1 MTELQKRSK
10 AYARIFDQ
18 QVGLYEGYARRQGLN
33 GKCLSILMWIYYNPG
48 GVTQNWVSKKTYSS
62 KQVVNATIKKFIE
75 NGYVYLEENP
85 ADKRHKKVKLTEA
98 GKQFASQILDPL
110 EEAEKT
116 ALSQLSLEDQERLLV
131 LTERYSQTLTKLVQG
146 ENDD

>member
-10 AYARIFDQ
+10 ALARIFYNQ
-18 QVGLYEGYARRQGLN
+18 EGLYEDYARRHGLN
-33 GKCLSILMWIYYNPG
+33 TKCLSILMWIYYNPG

-62 KQVVNATIKKFIE
+62 KQVVNATIKKFQE
-75 NGYVYLEENP
+75 KGLVFLEENP
-85 ADKRHKKVKLTEA
+85 ADKRHKKVNLTEA

-116 ALSQLSLEDQERLLV
+116 ALSQISLEDQERLLE
-131 LTERYSQTLTKLVQG
+131 LTEWYSRALTELLKG
-146 ENDD
+146 EDDD

>member
-18 QVGLYEGYARRQGLN
+18 QVVLYEGYARRHGLN
-33 GKCLSILMWIYYNPG
+33 GKCLSILMWFYYNPG

-62 KQVVNATIKKFIE
+62 KQVVNATIKKFQE
-75 NGYVYLEENP
+75 KGLVFLEENS

-116 ALSQLSLEDQERLLV
+116 ALSQLSLEDQERLLE
-131 LTERYSQTLTKLVQG
+131 LTERYSQGLTDLLKG

>member
-1 MTELQKRSK
+1 MTELRQRSK
-10 AYARIFDQ
+10 NLARIFDQ
-18 QVGLYEGYARRQGLN
+18 QVGLYEGYARRQSLN
-33 GKCLSILMWIYYNPG
+33 GKCLSILMWLYYNPG
-48 GVTQNWVSKKTYSS
+48 GLTQNLVSKKTYSS
-62 KQVVNATIKKFIE
+62 KQVVNATIKKFQE
-75 NGYVYLEENP
+75 KGLVFLEENS

-116 ALSQLSLEDQERLLV
+116 ALSQLSLEDQERLLE
-131 LTERYSQTLTKLVQG
+131 LTERYSQGLTDLLKG

>member
-1 MTELQKRSK
+1 MTELRQRSK
-10 AYARIFDQ
+10 NLARIFDQ
-18 QVGLYEGYARRQGLN
+18 QVGLYEGYARRQSLN
-33 GKCLSILMWIYYNPG
+33 GKCLSILMWLYYNPG
-48 GVTQNWVSKKTYSS
+48 GLTQNLVSKKTYSS
-62 KQVVNATIKKFIE
+62 KQVVNATIKKFLE
-75 NGYVYLEENP
+75 KGFVYLEENP

-116 ALSQLSLEDQERLLV
+116 ALSQLSLEDQERLLE
-131 LTERYSQTLTKLVQG
+131 LTERYSQGLTDLLKG

>member
-1 MTELQKRSK
+1 MTELRQRSK
-10 AYARIFDQ
+10 DLARIFDQ

-33 GKCLSILMWIYYNPG
+33 GKCLSILMWLYYNPG
-48 GVTQNWVSKKTYSS
+48 GMTQNLVSKKTYSS
-62 KQVVNATIKKFIE
+62 KQVVNATIKKFLDK
-75 NGYVYLEENP
+75 GYVFFEENS

-116 ALSQLSLEDQERLLV
+116 ALSQLSLEDQERLLE
-131 LTERYSQTLTKLVQG
+131 LTERYSQGLTDLLKG

>member
-18 QVGLYEGYARRQGLN
+18 QVGLYEGYARRHGLN
-33 GKCLSILMWIYYNPG
+33 GKCLSILMWVYYNPG

-62 KQVVNATIKKFIE
+62 KQVVNATIKKFQE
-75 NGYVYLEENP
+75 KGLVFLEENS

-116 ALSQLSLEDQERLLV
+116 ALSQLNLEDQERLLE
-131 LTERYSQTLTKLVQG
+131 LTERYSQALTELLKG
-146 ENDD
+146 EDDD